1 MLIRFVIN
9 NVFSFGQEKEFNM
22 IPMPSINSLMAHKYS
37 IDDFEFLKMS
47 SIYGANGAGKSN
59 LIQALFMLQRIV
71 QKEKVPSRFANTHF
85 KFNASTLPQTFVI
98 EFIQDNKSFIYGIE
112 ILDSVVTTEE
122 LYLSGLGKREDI
134 LLYERKTD
142 IDTKITTI
150 VSDLFEQDTESKT
163 LKKILEKNLS
173 KPEKII
179 FRLLTTLDSEYLSDV
194 TTALSWFDDTLQVIT
209 PNARPSALVHKI
221 DTDQEFK
228 AYTEDIMRSFQLG
241 VERIE
246 CQKKTLNDF
255 LGEDNQEKLS
265 EIKEEINKSSK
276 KLIGL
281 RSKTGDEVIISKD
294 NEEIFVKQ
302 LRIEHKGKND
312 KKAIFNLNEESD
324 GTIRLLDFVP
334 AFHDLVHKK
343 RVFVIDEIE
352 RSIHPLLIKELVRKF
367 SEEMHSQGQL
377 IFTTHESNLLDST
390 LFRQDEIWFAEK
402 NSDASTDLYS
412 LSDFK
417 KLNLLDIRKGYLSG
431 RYGSIPFLANL
442 RDLNWHN
449 YDIEK

>member
-1 MLIRFVIN
+1 
-9 NVFSFGQEKEFNM
+9 
-22 IPMPSINSLMAHKYS
+22 MAHKYR
-37 IDDFEFLKMS
+37 IGDFEFLKMS

-59 LIQALFMLQRIV
+59 LIQALYMLQMIV
-71 QKEKVPSRFANTHF
+71 EKEKVPSIFANTHF
-85 KFNASTLPQTFVI
+85 KFNSRSQPQTFVI

-150 VSDLFEQDTESKT
+150 VSDLFEHDAESKT

-173 KPEKII
+173 KPKKII
-179 FRLLTTLDSEYLSDV
+179 LRLLTTLDSEYLSDV
-194 TTALSWFDDTLQVIT
+194 TTALSWFDDTLQVVT
-209 PNARPSALVHKI
+209 PDARPMALVHKI
-221 DTDQEFK
+221 DMDQGFK
-228 AYTEDIMRSFQLG
+228 AYAEETMRSFHLG
-241 VERIE
+241 VERIG
-246 CQKKTLNDF
+246 CQRKILHDF
-255 LGEDNQEKLS
+255 LEECNQEELR
-265 EIKEEINKSSK
+265 EIAKSLNKSSK
-276 KLIGL
+276 NLIGFG
-281 RSKTGDEVIISKD
+281 SGTGDEVIISKE
-294 NEEIFVKQ
+294 NEEIFVKRLQ
-302 LRIEHKGKND
+302 VEHKGKND

-324 GTIRLLDFVP
+324 GTVRLLDFVP
-334 AFHDLVHKK
+334 AFHDIIHKK

-352 RSIHPLLIKELVRKF
+352 RSIHPLLIKELVGKF
-367 SEEMHSQGQL
+367 SDDVHSQGQL
-377 IFTTHESNLLDST
+377 IFTTHESNLLDLN

-402 NSDASTDLYS
+402 NSNAGTDLYS

-417 KLNLLDIRKGYLSG
+417 KLNSLDIRKGYLSG

-449 YDIEK
+449 YDTEK